1 MKICGGGT
9 KECKPVTEVSARLKE
24 ILFTGD
30 IRIGEDVKLI
40 VDVVGDVARTV
51 NTTRKPSDLQQVRS

>member
-1 MKICGGGT
+1 M
-9 KECKPVTEVSARLKE
+9 TEVSARLKE

-30 IRIGEDVKLI
+30 IRIEEDVKLI

>member
-1 MKICGGGT
+1 M
-9 KECKPVTEVSARLKE
+9 TEVSARLKE

-30 IRIGEDVKLI
+30 IRIEEDVKLI

-51 NTTRKPSDLQQVRS
+51 NTTSKPSDLQQVRS